1 VRRRHGPRLPA
12 GVTEEL
18 AAAEFLYPLAG
29 WDPSHRGK
37 SCEVPGVTV
46 LPTAAG
52 AVGIKAWIGFVAMA
66 FGMFLAILDTQIV
79 ASSLPEIQTGLGIA
93 LDRLSWVQT
102 AYLMA
107 EIVAIPLT
115 GWLTRVMSTRGAFVA
130 CICGFTAASLACA
143 GSTSFWALVPARV
156 VQGFCGGA
164 LIPLVFSAV
173 FLMFRWPAR
182 TRATLVAGLL
192 AMLAPTL
199 GPTAGG
205 FITDRFSWHWLFL
218 INVPPGVVVAL
229 LVAWAVDVDRPDRR
243 AFGSADLLALPLLA
257 VFLASLQLVLKEAP
271 HRGWASA
278 EMLLLAAL
286 CAACGGSVIW
296 RSLRRPMPLIDLSAF
311 RDRNFAAGCWFSFVL
326 GMGLFGATYLLPV
339 YLGLIRNYDA
349 LAIGEIMMVTGAAQL
364 VMAPIA
370 TALERRADTRLLTV
384 AGYAMLAIGFVGN
397 GFMTFETDFWGLF
410 WQQTV
415 RGAAVMLCLLPTT
428 SLALGGFDP
437 FLVPNA
443 SGLFN
448 LMRNLGGAIGLAL
461 IDTVLDQRTPT
472 HVEAIVARLQAG
484 DASAARLVG
493 LPTERF
499 TGVPIGEVDAATRA
513 LVAPLVERAGLVAAF
528 DDAWLLIGGLV
539 ALSILALPL
548 FRAPRQMVGT
558 RRDDPD
564 VSRIG

>member
-1 VRRRHGPRLPA
+1 VTVFPIPA
-12 GVTEEL
+12 G
-18 AAAEFLYPLAG
+18 
-29 WDPSHRGK
+29 
-37 SCEVPGVTV
+37 TV
-46 LPTAAG
+46 GT
-52 AVGIKAWIGFVAMA
+52 KTWIGFVAMA

-93 LDRLSWVQT
+93 LDQLSWVQT

-115 GWLTRVMSTRGAFVA
+115 GWLSRVMSTRGAFLA
-130 CICGFTAASLACA
+130 SICGFTGASLACA
-143 GSTSFWALVPARV
+143 GSTSFWSLVPLRV

-164 LIPLVFSAV
+164 LIPLVFSAG
-173 FLMFRWPAR
+173 FLMFRWPGR

-199 GPTAGG
+199 GPSVGG
-205 FITDRFSWHWLFL
+205 FITDRYSWHWLFL
-218 INVPPGVVVAL
+218 INVPPGIVVAL
-229 LVAWAVDVDRPDRR
+229 LVAWTVDVDRPDRR
-243 AFGSADLLALPLLA
+243 AFGSVDLVALPLLA

-271 HRGWASA
+271 QRGWASV

-286 CAACGGSVIW
+286 CVACGGGVIR
-296 RSLRRPMPLIDLSAF
+296 RSSHRPMPLIDLSAF
-311 RDRNFAAGCWFSFVL
+311 RDPNFAAGCWFSFVL
-326 GMGLFGATYLLPV
+326 GIGLYGATYLLPV
-339 YLGLIRNYDA
+339 FLGVIRHYDA
-349 LAIGEIMMVTGAAQL
+349 LAIGEIMVVTGAAQL
-364 VMAPIA
+364 VMAPVA
-370 TALERRADTRLLTV
+370 SALERRGDTRLLTA
-384 AGYAMLAIGFVGN
+384 AGYALLAVGFIGN

-410 WQQTV
+410 WQQIV

-461 IDTVLDQRTPT
+461 IDTVIDQRTPV
-472 HVEAIVARLQAG
+472 HAEAIVARLQAG
-484 DASAARLVG
+484 DAAAARLVG

-499 TGVPIGEVDAATRA
+499 TGVPIGAVDEATRA

-528 DDAWLLIGGLV
+528 NDAWLVIGGLV
-539 ALSILALPL
+539 ALSLLALPF
-548 FRAPRQMVGT
+548 FRKPEQGAHST
-558 RRDDPD
+558 
-564 VSRIG
+564 

>member
-1 VRRRHGPRLPA
+1 MTRFS
-12 GVTEEL
+12 T
-18 AAAEFLYPLAG
+18 PLG
-29 WDPSHRGK
+29 
-37 SCEVPGVTV
+37 
-46 LPTAAG
+46 TA
-52 AVGIKAWIGFVAMA
+52 GIKIWVGFFAMA
-66 FGMFLAILDTQIV
+66 SGMFLAILDTQIV
-79 ASSLPEIQTGLGIA
+79 ASSLPEIQTGLGIP
-93 LDRLSWVQT
+93 LDQLSWVQT

-107 EIVAIPLT
+107 EVVAIPLT
-115 GWLTRVMSTRGAFVA
+115 GWLTRLMSTRGAFFA

-143 GSTSFWALVPARV
+143 ASSSFWSLVPARV

-173 FLMFRWPAR
+173 FLMFQWPAR
-182 TRATLVAGLL
+182 ERAILWAGLL

-199 GPTAGG
+199 GPSVGG

-243 AFGSADLLALPLLA
+243 ALGSVDLVALPLLA
-257 VFLASLQLVLKEAP
+257 ILLASLQLLLKEAP
-271 HRGWASA
+271 HLGWASA
-278 EMLLLAAL
+278 EMLLLTAL
-286 CAACGGSVIW
+286 CLACGSGVIR

-326 GMGLFGATYLLPV
+326 GIGLYGATYLLPV
-339 YLGLIRNYDA
+339 FLGLIRNYDA

-364 VMAPIA
+364 AMAPIA
-370 TALERRADTRLLTV
+370 TALERRADTRLLTT
-384 AGYAMLAIGFVGN
+384 AGYALLAIGFIGN

-410 WQQTV
+410 WQQIV

-428 SLALGGFDP
+428 SLALTGFDP
-437 FLVPNA
+437 LLVPNA

-461 IDTVLDQRTPT
+461 IDTVLDQRTPA
-472 HVEAIVARLQAG
+472 HIEALVTRLQAG

-499 TGVPIGEVDAATRA
+499 TGAALGAVDEATRA
-513 LVAPLVERAGLVAAF
+513 LVAPLVERAGLVDAF
-528 DDAWLLIGGLV
+528 NDAWLMIGGLV
-539 ALSILALPL
+539 ALSMLALPL
-548 FRAPRQMVGT
+548 FRVPQQVIGT

-564 VSRIG
+564 LSRIA